1 MKDDF
6 FVLHHVGARNGY
18 RSFPRVQGLEHEFIS
33 VMYEA
38 AQDDNDRILYR
49 GGKLGTKET
58 ILVNSCVGKSN
69 ETVLFNLNQDPYT
82 SSFLPLNPKYAN
94 LYSVQD
100 NRDYILGEAA
110 LALKQESM
118 TTASL
123 DELSQS
129 LALPQCDFL
138 SLDTQGSELDILIGA
153 EVTLQKCV
161 GLQLE
166 VAFAEVY
173 EGQPLFSD
181 VDAFLR
187 SKGFVFIKFK
197 EFQEYAPL
205 VTGVESRGEKMQV
218 FADAIYF
225 RSPDL
230 LMKEQYYPFFFTAL
244 CFGQTEFALDAL
256 RGDFHLLDRNGS
268 KDWMKFCERFVV
280 LSKAMNKLSL
290 LSNSA
295 FKIKELQSNKQE
307 QSQISGEN
315 IWSRRYKRMV
325 KSRIFQR
332 LPKSMSLII
341 LKHLSSARS
350 LRARRIFEKGRYSN
364 LELLFYE
371 VGLASV
377 ADAIKKS
384 RLSSP
389 N

>member
-38 AQDDNDRILYR
+38 TQDDNDRILYR

-82 SSFLPLNPKYAN
+82 SSFLPLNPKHAN
-94 LYSVQD
+94 LYSDQ
-100 NRDYILGEAA
+100 NTRDYVLSEAA
-110 LALKQESM
+110 LTVKQESM

-123 DELSQS
+123 DELGQS
-129 LALPQCDFL
+129 LALPHCDFL

-166 VAFAEVY
+166 VAFTEVY
-173 EGQPLFSD
+173 EGQPLFGD
-181 VDAFLR
+181 IDAFLR

-230 LMKEQYYPFFFTAL
+230 LMKDQYYPFFFTAL

-256 RGDFHLLDRNGS
+256 RGDFLLLNRNGS
-268 KDWMKFCERFVV
+268 KDWMKFCERFIV
-280 LSKAMNKLSL
+280 LSKSTDKSSL
-290 LSNSA
+290 LLDSA
-295 FKIKELQSNKQE
+295 FKIKEVQSNKQE
-307 QSQISGEN
+307 QSQISGKN
-315 IWSRRYKRMV
+315 IWSRRYERMV
-325 KSRIFQR
+325 KSQIFR
-332 LPKSMSLII
+332 CLPKSIRQTFLN
-341 LKHLSSARS
+341 LLSSARS
-350 LRARRIFEKGRYSN
+350 LRVRRVFEKSRYSN
-364 LELLFYE
+364 LELLFCE
-371 VGLASV
+371 VGLTNV

-384 RLSSP
+384 RLRSP

>member
-1 MKDDF
+1 
-6 FVLHHVGARNGY
+6 
-18 RSFPRVQGLEHEFIS
+18 
-33 VMYEA
+33 MYEA
-38 AQDDNDRILYR
+38 TQDDNDRILYR

-82 SSFLPLNPKYAN
+82 SSFLPLNPKHAN
-94 LYSVQD
+94 LYSDQ
-100 NRDYILGEAA
+100 NTRDYVLSEAA
-110 LALKQESM
+110 LTVKQESM

-123 DELSQS
+123 DELGQS
-129 LALPQCDFL
+129 LALPHCDFL

-166 VAFAEVY
+166 VAFTEVY
-173 EGQPLFSD
+173 EGQPLFGD
-181 VDAFLR
+181 IDAFLR

-230 LMKEQYYPFFFTAL
+230 LMKDQYYPFFFTAL

-256 RGDFHLLDRNGS
+256 RGDFLLLNRNGS
-268 KDWMKFCERFVV
+268 KDWMKFCERFIV
-280 LSKAMNKLSL
+280 LSKSTDKSSL
-290 LSNSA
+290 LLDSA
-295 FKIKELQSNKQE
+295 FKIKEVQSNKQE
-307 QSQISGEN
+307 QSQISGKN
-315 IWSRRYKRMV
+315 IWSKRYERMV
-325 KSRIFQR
+325 KSQIFR
-332 LPKSMSLII
+332 CLPKSIRQTFLN
-341 LKHLSSARS
+341 LLSSARS
-350 LRARRIFEKGRYSN
+350 LRVRRVFEKSRYSN
-364 LELLFYE
+364 LELLFCE
-371 VGLASV
+371 VGLTNV

-384 RLSSP
+384 RLRSP

>member
-1 MKDDF
+1 M
-6 FVLHHVGARNGY
+6 GARNGY

-38 AQDDNDRILYR
+38 TQDDNDRILYR

-82 SSFLPLNPKYAN
+82 SSFLPLNPKHAN
-94 LYSVQD
+94 LYSDQ
-100 NRDYILGEAA
+100 NTRDYVLSEAA
-110 LALKQESM
+110 LTVKQESM

-123 DELSQS
+123 DELGQS
-129 LALPQCDFL
+129 LALPHCDFL

-166 VAFAEVY
+166 VAFTEVY
-173 EGQPLFSD
+173 EGQPLFGD
-181 VDAFLR
+181 IDAFLR

-230 LMKEQYYPFFFTAL
+230 LMKDQYYPFFFTAL

-256 RGDFHLLDRNGS
+256 RGDFLLLNRNGS
-268 KDWMKFCERFVV
+268 KDWMKFCERFIV
-280 LSKAMNKLSL
+280 LSKSTDKSSL
-290 LSNSA
+290 LLDSA
-295 FKIKELQSNKQE
+295 FKIKEVQSNKQE
-307 QSQISGEN
+307 QSQISGKN
-315 IWSRRYKRMV
+315 IWSRRYERMV
-325 KSRIFQR
+325 KSQIFR
-332 LPKSMSLII
+332 CLPKSIRQTFLT
-341 LKHLSSARS
+341 LLSSARS
-350 LRARRIFEKGRYSN
+350 LRVRRVFEKSRYSN
-364 LELLFYE
+364 LELLFCE
-371 VGLASV
+371 VGLTNV

-384 RLSSP
+384 RLRSP